1 MSHLRDAQ
9 GIQAI
14 TRPDGDQKEE
24 AGLGRGPHPQ
34 EKSRMK
40 PELRSRLR
48 MLPSWEKG
56 QERPEP

>member
-9 GIQAI
+9 GIQEI
-14 TRPDGDQKEE
+14 KRPDGDQKEE

-40 PELRSRLR
+40 PEL
-48 MLPSWEKG
+48 PSFKANEAS
-56 QERPEP
+56 